1 MSVMAE
7 ISEAGVTG
15 QYPTVQ
21 RFYSLDAL
29 RGVAALCVV
38 FFHWRHFFY
47 TGTTPGDFNMAEL
60 PFSDW
65 IFILYTK
72 GWLAVD
78 LFFCISGFVFYWL
91 YSGKISEHA
100 FPTGKFVLLRFSRL
114 YPLHLA
120 TLLLVASAQF
130 LMLKVDG
137 SYFVTEYNDTKH
149 FMLNLL
155 FASSWGFED
164 GYSFNAPAW
173 SISVEIVLYAAFF
186 IICRLLGVRAILLV
200 SITAASFL
208 LVQAFD
214 FPIARGLSSFFL
226 GGCIYLIYQSVIM
239 LPRADV
245 IIGRIVGVGALV
257 WLITLAFIFLKID
270 LDQAAFNAMPALE
283 RFGGILHWSM
293 QRAENAWPIMVL
305 FPMTVLS
312 LALIETR
319 RGSLG
324 KRIAYLGDISYSS
337 YMLHFPLQLA
347 FAGTVS
353 WLSIDGSIYYSPW
366 FMLLFFI
373 VLLSISSAS
382 YKYLEMPAQNYLRQF
397 RVK

>member
-1 MSVMAE
+1 MSLMAE

-29 RGVAALCVV
+29 RGVAALSVV

-47 TGTTPGDFNMAEL
+47 TGATPGDFNMAEL

-65 IFILYTK
+65 LFILYTK

-100 FPTGKFVLLRFSRL
+100 FPAGKFVLLRFSRL

-120 TLLLVASAQF
+120 TLLLVASAQA
-130 LMLKVDG
+130 LMMKVDG
-137 SYFVTEYNDTKH
+137 SYFVTDFNDTKH

-173 SISVEIVLYAAFF
+173 SVSVEIVLYATFF
-186 IICRLLGVRAILLV
+186 IICRLFGARIILLV
-200 SITAASFL
+200 ALTTASFL

-226 GGCIYLIYQSVIM
+226 GGCIYLIYQSVIS
-239 LPRADV
+239 LPRADA
-245 IIGRIVGVGALV
+245 IIGRIVGLSVLV

-270 LDQAAFNAMPALE
+270 LEHAVLKAMPILE
-283 RFGGILHWSM
+283 RFGGILHWII

-319 RGSLG
+319 RGSFG
-324 KRIAYLGDISYSS
+324 KWVAYLGDTSYSS

-373 VLLSISSAS
+373 TLVLISSAS
-382 YKYLEMPAQNYLRQF
+382 FRYFEMPAQNYLR
-397 RVK
+397 RISL